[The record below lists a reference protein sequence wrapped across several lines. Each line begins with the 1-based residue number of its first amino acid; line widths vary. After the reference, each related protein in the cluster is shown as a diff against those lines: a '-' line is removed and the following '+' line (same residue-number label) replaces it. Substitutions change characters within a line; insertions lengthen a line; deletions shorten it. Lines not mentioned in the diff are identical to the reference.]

1 MTQEKNAVTAEP
13 AYSRTAVLPVT
24 GHESFIGIDAT
35 VLDFWQWAVSDLR
48 MNTTRSM
55 LAEFFVAL
63 AVGSTA
69 TKRVE
74 WDNYDILTPEG
85 IKIEVK
91 ASGYRQSWG
100 QKKKSV
106 PTFGGFIARE
116 YAWETGSYIGEP
128 KVRADVFVFALQ
140 TSWEADDYNVLD
152 VDQWEFYIVPANI
165 IRDCNRKSVGMAL
178 VRQHGQYQGR
188 AVRWRELHQVICETA
203 RQAGALD

>member
-1 MTQEKNAVTAEP
+1 MAADPV
-13 AYSRTAVLPVT
+13 YVRTAVLPVA
-24 GHESFIGIDAT
+24 GHEPFIGMDAT

-55 LAEFFVAL
+55 LAEFFVAV

-74 WDNYDILTPEG
+74 WDNYDVLTPEG

-100 QKKKSV
+100 QRRKSE
-106 PTFGGFIARE
+106 PRFSGFLAKE
-116 YAWETGSYIGEP
+116 FDWVTGAYVGEP

-140 TSWEADDYNVLD
+140 TSWDADDYNVLD
-152 VDQWEFYIVPANI
+152 VGQWEFYVLQANI
-165 IRDCNRKSVGMAL
+165 IRNCNRKSVDMGF
-178 VRQHGQYQGR
+178 VRQHGRYQEQP
-188 AVRWRELHQVICETA
+188 VQWHDLHRVICEIA
-203 RQAGALD
+203 RQAKVIE